1 MFLKKGHPM
10 ESTLNK
16 SPLSRAI
23 GLLIAL
29 GALGSSAAFAQVQPQ
44 FNQPDAGSLMTIPA
58 APMTA
63 PPKAPVFEIQQD
75 VRPALVVPGGVKV
88 KVNSFKVTGNTA
100 YPSAELEN
108 LLSLQVGKELD
119 LAGLDEAAGLIS
131 QYYRNHGYFV
141 ARAYLPA
148 QEVASGNIEISVIEG
163 RLGAVKLERKGD
175 VRLKDEVAQGIV
187 ADSAPIGSPIK
198 DTRIERGLMLLNDLP
213 GVEVKSTLVPGA
225 SVGTSDLVV
234 ETTQG
239 SLLSGA
245 VDADNFGNKF
255 TGAAR
260 VGGTVNIND
269 PSGRGDQ
276 VILRGMASGLGGASN
291 DGGMRYFRAAYSLP
305 VGTAGT
311 KLGVAYTGMNYT
323 LGQDFAALNA
333 NGTSAIGSLFAVH
346 PIIRS
351 RNANFFATANFD
363 NKRIQD
369 NQNGINTADK
379 GINVLALGLSGDS
392 RDGYGGGG
400 MTSGSLTV
408 SGGNIT
414 LDNANFNANDAIT
427 AQTAGSYGKLA
438 YGLTR
443 LQRVDDDWSLY
454 AAFSGQAANKNLDS
468 SEKFVLG
475 GMGVRAY
482 PQGEAAGDEGQLIN
496 LEARY
501 NVPGLKL
508 QLTGFFD
515 MGRVNLHKN
524 TWNGW
529 QPVGL
534 PNFPNSYNL
543 AGFGLGANFYEES
556 NYTLRASLAWKL
568 GSNPGASAVGL
579 DSDNNNTS
587 PRLWLQATKQF

>member
-1 MFLKKGHPM
+1 MFLKEGHPM

-16 SPLSRAI
+16 SALSQAI

-29 GALGSSAAFAQVQPQ
+29 GALGSSAAFAQV
-44 FNQPDAGSLMTIPA
+44 QPDAGSLMTIPA

-88 KVNSFKVTGNTA
+88 KVNGFKVTGNTA

-119 LAGLDEAAGLIS
+119 LAGLDEAASLIS

-163 RLGAVKLERKGD
+163 RLGAVKLERKGET
-175 VRLKDEVAQGIV
+175 RLMAEVAQGIV

-198 DTRIERGLMLLNDLP
+198 DTNIERGLMLLNDLP

-239 SLLSGA
+239 ALLNGS
-245 VDADNFGNKF
+245 VDADNYGNKF

-276 VILRGMASGLGGASN
+276 VILRGMASGLGGSSN
-291 DGGMRYFRAAYSLP
+291 DGGMRYFRGAYSLP

-333 NGTSAIGSLFAVH
+333 NGTSSIGSLFAVH
-346 PIIRS
+346 PILRS

-363 NKRIQD
+363 SKRIKD

-379 GINVLALGLSGDS
+379 GVNVFSLGLSGDS

-427 AQTAGSYGKLA
+427 AQTSGGYGKLA

-443 LQRVDDDWSLY
+443 LQRVDDDWALY
-454 AAFSGQAANKNLDS
+454 VAFSGQAANKNLDS

-482 PQGEAAGDEGQLIN
+482 PQGEAAGDEGQLLN

-515 MGRVNLHKN
+515 VGRVTLHKN

-534 PNFPNSYNL
+534 PNFSNSYNL
-543 AGFGLGANFYEES
+543 AGYGVGANFYEES
-556 NYTLRASLAWKL
+556 SFTIRASLAWKL
-568 GSNPGASAVGL
+568 GTNPGASAMGL